1 MCCEV
6 VVGEMELRRKV
17 SSLCARTARLSF
29 HLECNA
35 LNVNKSDALD
45 KLGTSRIKHGDC
57 NSSTLKE
64 RRKERA
70 WSARNTSWCEAGG
83 RVHNR
88 DRTKMK
94 TKDARSRFLG
104 QKEQLTCRLDIGDR
118 LQGSIA

>member
-45 KLGTSRIKHGDC
+45 NLGTSRIKHGDC

-64 RRKERA
+64 RRRERA
-70 WSARNTSWCEAGG
+70 WSARNTSVLVRSERARPQSRPHKDENKRRALSIFG
-83 RVHNR
+83 
-88 DRTKMK
+88 TKGA
-94 TKDARSRFLG
+94 TYLWFRY
-104 QKEQLTCRLDIGDR
+104 
-118 LQGSIA
+118 